1 MWSLLFKNFKIFA
14 YERGY
19 TMERQKKQKNE
30 EVESEKIIAIREDLR
45 NQLLEQNKFGKHFE
59 DMIEDYI
66 YLVKLKEKLQE
77 DIDEKGIRYIV
88 QTGNG
93 FKQKK
98 PNESV
103 VNILKVNNQMLKILQ
118 DLELKTPESKDNEES
133 DANGLL

>member
-1 MWSLLFKNFKIFA
+1 MKGGIGVKSGKSK
-14 YERGY
+14 
-19 TMERQKKQKNE
+19 KNE

-45 NQLLEQNKFGKHFE
+45 NQLLEQNRFGKQFE

-77 DIDEKGIRYIV
+77 DIDKKGIRYTV

-118 DLELKTPESKDNEES
+118 DLDLKAPELPEQPEEES
-133 DANGLL
+133 DADGLL

>member
-1 MWSLLFKNFKIFA
+1 MKS
-14 YERGY
+14 
-19 TMERQKKQKNE
+19 QKSKKNE
-30 EVESEKIIAIREDLR
+30 EVESEKIIAIRQDLR
-45 NQLLEQNKFGKHFE
+45 DQLLEQNRFGKQFE

-77 DIDEKGIRYIV
+77 DIDKKGIRYTV

-118 DLELKTPESKDNEES
+118 DLDLKAPELPEPAQSDEES
-133 DANGLL
+133 DADGLL

>member
-1 MWSLLFKNFKIFA
+1 MPRKS
-14 YERGY
+14 
-19 TMERQKKQKNE
+19 KNE
-30 EVESEKIIAIREDLR
+30 EVESEKIRAIRTDLT
-45 NQLLEQNKFGKHFE
+45 NQLLEQNRFGKHFE
-59 DMIEDYI
+59 DMVEDYI

-77 DIDEKGIRYIV
+77 DIDKKGIRYTV

-118 DLELKTPESKDNEES
+118 DLDLKTPELPDIPENEES
-133 DANGLL
+133 DADGLL

>member
-1 MWSLLFKNFKIFA
+1 M
-14 YERGY
+14 
-19 TMERQKKQKNE
+19 KKANSKENQ
-30 EVESEKIIAIREDLR
+30 EVESEKIIAIRTDLT
-45 NQLLEQNKFGKHFE
+45 NQLLEQNRFGKHFE

-66 YLVKLKEKLQE
+66 YLVKLKETLQD
-77 DIDEKGIRYIV
+77 DIDKKGIRYTV

-118 DLELKTPESKDNEES
+118 DLDLKAPELPDPPEEKDKES
-133 DANGLL
+133 DADGLL